1 MGVDTFWRR
10 IAEGAISGLGPRQL
24 SGLVPVELGAE
35 LAGRAADPRLVLVQ
49 DCGALLGELLRLG
62 AAGSRHAGTARW
74 LAAGPPDWDHRHL
87 VGVWRPEFV
96 RQAAEFLV
104 TVPVEEWLDRFRD
117 ELPGRAPEPGPALP
131 TPELMNRM
139 ATGVRELRELFG
151 AAARAGEA
159 VLERMVTADATRL
172 AGLP

>member
-10 IAEGAISGLGPRQL
+10 IPEGAISGLGPRQL
-24 SGLVPVELGAE
+24 SGLVPVELGAG
-35 LAGRAADPRLVLVQ
+35 LAGRTDDPRLVLVR

-62 AAGSRHAGTARW
+62 AAGGRHAGTARW

-96 RQAAEFLV
+96 RQAAGFLV
-104 TVPVEEWLDRFRD
+104 TVPVEDWLDRFRD
-117 ELPGRAPEPGPALP
+117 DLPARAAEPGPTL
-131 TPELMNRM
+131 TGPELSQRM
-139 ATGVRELRELFG
+139 STGVRELRELFV
-151 AAARAGEA
+151 AAARDGEA
-159 VLERMVTADATRL
+159 VLERMVAADATRL